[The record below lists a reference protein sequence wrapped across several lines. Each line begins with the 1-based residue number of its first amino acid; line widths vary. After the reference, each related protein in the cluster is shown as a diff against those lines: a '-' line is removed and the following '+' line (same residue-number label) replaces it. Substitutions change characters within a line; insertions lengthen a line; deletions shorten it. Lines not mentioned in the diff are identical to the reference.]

1 MTIRILHS
9 QQYCHFHKG
18 GQMKSTIVIGLQWG
32 DEGKGKI
39 VDYLSKTHKTIIRCA
54 GGNNAGHTIKI
65 RNKKYVLSLLP
76 SGILQKNTVCILGT
90 GMVIDY
96 QVFHK
101 EYLEISKKVKNTDI
115 KISHLAHLLMP
126 YHVEVESRKTADI
139 IGTTKKGIGPA
150 YEDKIAR
157 RGIRVCDLFE
167 FESLKEKITSNIMYW
182 NFLLQKENIETYVDS
197 ILEDLMV
204 FRENYKHMIVDTN
217 DHLSTI
223 KPKKILLEG
232 AQGFL
237 LDIDYGTYPYV
248 TSSNTTAAGCCQ
260 GSGTP
265 ITSVKNIVGIFKA
278 YTTRVGNGN
287 FITEIN
293 DDVSSVIREEGGE
306 YGSITGR
313 PRRIGWLD
321 LPALKYAVKINGVTE
336 LAITKLDILSNLKE
350 ILVCK
355 EYNEFANKKPI
366 YEKVESWYEYD
377 FKCKKYNELP
387 DSVKNYIKLI
397 EDYVGCPVKYIG
409 TGPNRNELI
418 VRNKGVK

>member
-1 MTIRILHS
+1 
-9 QQYCHFHKG
+9 
-18 GQMKSTIVIGLQWG
+18 MKSTIVIGLQWG

-39 VDYLSKTHKTIIRCA
+39 VDYLSKTHKIIIRCA

-76 SGILQKNTVCILGT
+76 SGILQKNTVCILGA

-96 QVFHK
+96 RVFHE
-101 EYLEISKKVKNTDI
+101 EYLEISKKVKSTDI

-126 YHVEVESRKTADI
+126 YHIEIESKKANI

-157 RGIRVCDLFE
+157 RGVRVCDLFD
-167 FESLKEKITSNIMYW
+167 FKSLKEKITSNVMYW
-182 NFLLQKENIETYVDS
+182 NFLLQKENIETYIDS

-204 FRENYKHMIVDTN
+204 FYENYEKMFVNTN
-217 DHLSTI
+217 HYLSTI
-223 KPKKILLEG
+223 KPKKVLLEG
-232 AQGFL
+232 AQGSL

-260 GSGTP
+260 GSGVP
-265 ITSVKNIVGIFKA
+265 ITSVKNIIGIFKA

-287 FITEIN
+287 FTTEIN

-321 LPALKYAVKINGVTE
+321 LPALKYAIQINGVTE
-336 LAITKLDILSNLKE
+336 LAITKLDVLSCLE
-350 ILVCK
+350 DIYICK
-355 EYNEFANKKPI
+355 EYNEFDNKPI
-366 YEKVESWYEYD
+366 YEKVDSWNGCD
-377 FKCKKYNELP
+377 FKFKNYKELP
-387 DSVKNYIKLI
+387 DSVKNYIKQI
-397 EDYVGCPVKYIG
+397 EEYVKCPVKYIG

-418 VRNKGVK
+418 VVKNKETK

>member
-1 MTIRILHS
+1 
-9 QQYCHFHKG
+9 
-18 GQMKSTIVIGLQWG
+18 
-32 DEGKGKI
+32 
-39 VDYLSKTHKTIIRCA
+39 
-54 GGNNAGHTIKI
+54 
-65 RNKKYVLSLLP
+65 
-76 SGILQKNTVCILGT
+76 
-90 GMVIDY
+90 
-96 QVFHK
+96 
-101 EYLEISKKVKNTDI
+101 
-115 KISHLAHLLMP
+115 
-126 YHVEVESRKTADI
+126 
-139 IGTTKKGIGPA
+139 
-150 YEDKIAR
+150 
-157 RGIRVCDLFE
+157 
-167 FESLKEKITSNIMYW
+167 
-182 NFLLQKENIETYVDS
+182 
-197 ILEDLMV
+197 
-204 FRENYKHMIVDTN
+204 
-217 DHLSTI
+217 
-223 KPKKILLEG
+223 
-232 AQGFL
+232 

-260 GSGTP
+260 GSGVS

-278 YTTRVGNGN
+278 YTTRVGNGD

-293 DDVSSVIREEGGE
+293 DDVSSVIREKGGE

-355 EYNEFANKKPI
+355 EYNEFANKKPM

-397 EDYVGCPVKYIG
+397 EDYAECPVKYIG